1 MSKPYSVVVAGSTNH
16 TRTCAQ
22 ALSDTPNFTISAVV
36 TPIPKPIGR
45 DQVITPNPLH
55 QFATAQNIPAIMI
68 TKKIDDGVAT
78 ELQKIEKPDFLLVV
92 DFGYMVPNWMLSWP
106 KIAPVNIHPSLLPR
120 WRGSSP
126 GQFVLL
132 YGEKETAVSVITVTE
147 KLDQGNIIAQLPFLV
162 EENWTQTE
170 YYNHGFSLV
179 AAQLPSILEK
189 YAETLEALPQPEDSP
204 TPIAGRFK
212 KEDTFVPWN
221 VVQQALKN
229 ETPLQEN
236 EASSLSAILT
246 TATQHHGSLAKM
258 LYHATAAFQPWPG
271 LWTVVPTAKG
281 EKRMKILET
290 RLENNR
296 LVLLEVQLEGK
307 TPSSWNEIKNS
318 IEN

>member
-22 ALSDTPNFTISAVV
+22 ALNDTPDFAITAVV
-36 TPIPKPIGR
+36 TPVPKPIGR
-45 DQVITPNPLH
+45 DQIITPNPLH
-55 QFATAQNIPAIMI
+55 QFATTQNIPAITI
-68 TKKIDDGVAT
+68 AKKIDDAVAT

-132 YGEKETAVSVITVTE
+132 YGERATAVSVITVTE
-147 KLDQGNIIAQLPFLV
+147 KLDQGDIIAQLPFTV
-162 EENWTQTE
+162 QENWTQTE

-179 AAQLPSILEK
+179 AAQLTSILEK
-189 YAETLEALPQPEDSP
+189 YAETREALPQPDDSP

-221 VVQQALKN
+221 VVQQALTN
-229 ETPLQEN
+229 EPPLQEN
-236 EASSLSAILT
+236 DTSSLSAILGS
-246 TATQHHGSLAKM
+246 AAQHHGSLAKM
-258 LYHATAAFQPWPG
+258 LYYATAAFQPWPG

-290 RLENNR
+290 KLENNK
-296 LVLLEVQLEGK
+296 LVLQQVQLEGK